1 MNAALLKKEEFYPE
15 INLVSADFE
24 QKIQERKK
32 KADFRILDVNG
43 KKLYV
48 YENATKTY
56 KWISAK
62 EEKNLKQQGK
72 TFVTDF

>member
-1 MNAALLKKEEFYPE
+1 MNATLLKKEEFYPE
-15 INLVSADFE
+15 INLISAEFE
-24 QKIQERKK
+24 QKLQERKM
-32 KADFRILDVNG
+32 KADFRILDLNG

-48 YENATKTY
+48 CENATKTY

-72 TFVTDF
+72 IFVTDF

>member
-1 MNAALLKKEEFYPE
+1 MNATLLKKEEFYPE

-24 QKIQERKK
+24 QKLQERKM

-48 YENATKTY
+48 CENATKTY

-62 EEKNLKQQGK
+62 EEKTLKEQGK